1 MDDQNPITATEGGLI
16 TGVVPAKV
24 WQDGA
29 TYYFTNIE
37 HFNGKDAVIRN
48 HHYVVNITGA
58 VGLGT
63 PVYYPDGY
71 KPEDSTPDIP
81 EIPDPVVPSDDETY
95 LSAKINVLSWKIVNN
110 DVTLGQ

>member
-1 MDDQNPITATEGGLI
+1 MFFL
-16 TGVVPAKV
+16 
-24 WQDGA
+24 
-29 TYYFTNIE
+29 
-37 HFNGKDAVIRN
+37 R
-48 HHYVVNITGA
+48 A